1 MSHVVAL
8 SRSRP
13 LVLADLIPGALARD
27 IALVAGGAAA
37 VGALA
42 QLAVHVP
49 GTPVP
54 ITGQTL
60 GVLLIGTAYGARRAA
75 ATLAL
80 YAVAGLAG
88 VPWFAGHHSG
98 YASASFGYV
107 IGFFA
112 AATLCGY
119 LAERGADRSVLRS
132 IPAMLA
138 GEIAIY
144 GIGLVWLAVAAHLTP
159 SQTIAEGLTPFLL
172 GDAVKAALAAGLL
185 PAAWALT
192 GRRATAEPAR

>member
-1 MSHVVAL
+1 MSHSVAL
-8 SRSRP
+8 SRTRP

-27 IALVAGGAAA
+27 VALVAGGAGL

-42 QLAVHVP
+42 QLSVHVP

-60 GVLLIGTAYGARRAA
+60 GVLLIGTAYGVRRAA
-75 ATLAL
+75 ATIAL
-80 YAVAGLAG
+80 YAMAGLLG

-138 GEIAIY
+138 GEVVMY
-144 GIGLVWLAVAAHLTP
+144 GIGMAWLAVAAHLTL
-159 SQTIAEGLTPFLL
+159 SETIAQGLTPFLL

-192 GRRATAEPAR
+192 GRRSSDHSAR

>member
-1 MSHVVAL
+1 MSQSVAL
-8 SRSRP
+8 PRSRP

-27 IALVAGGAAA
+27 AALVVGGAGL
-37 VGALA
+37 VGVLA
-42 QLAVHVP
+42 QLSVHVP

-75 ATLAL
+75 ATIAL
-80 YAVAGLAG
+80 YAVAGVLG
-88 VPWFAGHHSG
+88 VPWFAGHGSG
-98 YASASFGYV
+98 YSAASFGYV
-107 IGFFA
+107 VGFFA
-112 AATLCGY
+112 AATLCGF

-138 GEIAIY
+138 GEVVMY
-144 GIGLVWLAVAAHLTP
+144 GIGMAWLAVAAHLTL
-159 SQTIAEGLTPFLL
+159 SETFAEGLTPFLL
-172 GDAVKAALAAGLL
+172 GDAIKAALAAGLL

-192 GRRATAEPAR
+192 GRRSADRSA